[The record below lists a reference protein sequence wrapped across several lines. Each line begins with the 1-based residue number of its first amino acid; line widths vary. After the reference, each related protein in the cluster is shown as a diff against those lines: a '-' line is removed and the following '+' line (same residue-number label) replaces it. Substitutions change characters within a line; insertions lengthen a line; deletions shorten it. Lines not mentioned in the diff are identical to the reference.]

1 MGILDFFKPV
11 ENVSPDEVKKLVA
24 EENPEGYNLLDVRQ
38 KSEYEEGHLPGA
50 ELISLSELAVRHGEL
65 NHDKPTIVYC
75 QSGNRSRSAVGLLMG
90 LSFKKVLNMEGGI
103 LAYNGITASGGP
115 EAGLFC
121 FPDTL
126 GPGELSAVAC
136 YLEGNTIS
144 FLDGVKSSIGD
155 TDGIIAELRE
165 AKTEHR
171 KTLGKLYSK
180 LTGKDC
186 GPDFPKGVIET
197 PPEDVM
203 VGCVKVSAAIEWA
216 KGKKPSDVLELM
228 LSLEANAL
236 DLYLKLHRMV
246 KSDEARSV
254 FGVLAEEQQRRVE
267 RAAEAFEESL
277 SKNMEGTS

>member
-50 ELISLSELAVRHGEL
+50 ELITLGELAVRHGEL

-75 QSGNRSRSAVGLLMG
+75 RSGNRSRSAIGLLMG
-90 LSFKKVLNMEGGI
+90 LGFKKVLNMEGGI

-126 GPGELSAVAC
+126 SPGELAAVAF
-136 YLEGNTIS
+136 YLDGNTIS
-144 FLDGVKSSIGD
+144 FLDGVKSVAAGADGVLD
-155 TDGIIAELRE
+155 TLRE
-165 AKTEHR
+165 AKAEHM
-171 KTLGKLYSK
+171 KTLENLYKK
-180 LTGKDC
+180 LTGKES
-186 GPDFPKGVIET
+186 GADFPKDAIET
-197 PPEDVM
+197 PPDDVM
-203 VGCVKVSAAIEWA
+203 VGCVKVSSAIDWA
-216 KGKKPSDVLELM
+216 KGKKASDVLELM

-236 DLYLKLHRMV
+236 DLYLKLHRTV
-246 KSDEARSV
+246 KSDEARRV
-254 FGVLAEEQQRRVE
+254 FGVLAEEQQRSVE
-267 RAAEAFEESL
+267 RVSKVFEKAL
-277 SKNMEGTS
+277 GRNTK